1 MCFQLTVAGLPF
13 TVRQQSLPDPKFQLH
28 LCLAQML
35 LKITYYLDVISSWCH
50 WSEPAWALLKS
61 QYSGSAEFQW
71 KIALMDSACMPKSRR
86 QLEWFYRR
94 SGAMVGADHT
104 IQSGWYDSNL
114 EEYLAPNLV
123 AEAAID
129 FGVGRNDDRVRL
141 AIAEAGLLDGRP
153 TSQLAEAIAAALAAM
168 PELDAKSLR
177 DRACTA
183 EIEQRIRATT
193 AEFHALQATQRPT
206 YVLENQ
212 IGDRV
217 VFSGIVKLEPLVIT
231 IEAMLADTKT
241 QQAYDQSHEAMPS

>member
-141 AIAEAGLLDGRP
+141 AIAEADRSATAHAPPRLSNEFAQLPPSSTPCKRP
-153 TSQLAEAIAAALAAM
+153 SDPLMFWKIRSVIESSFL
-168 PELDAKSLR
+168 ELS
-177 DRACTA
+177 
-183 EIEQRIRATT
+183 
-193 AEFHALQATQRPT
+193 
-206 YVLENQ
+206 
-212 IGDRV
+212 
-217 VFSGIVKLEPLVIT
+217 SW
-231 IEAMLADTKT
+231 
-241 QQAYDQSHEAMPS
+241 SHSS